1 MAKTNNKIGLFF
13 SMLKSETAKRK
24 LLNLVEECRK
34 SGATRLPA
42 ERSLAA
48 RLGCSRS
55 TIVKVLND
63 LESEGFVE
71 RRIGS
76 GTYLRSAG
84 ETARRTC
91 IAVVMRGV
99 FYRSDEHFRKLMDE
113 ISRLARE
120 RDIAI
125 RLFDDLR
132 ATFSRDP
139 ENNVLLKA
147 LEKGEIRGVLIIS
160 RLPLSITSRLC
171 ALAPTVAVNN
181 IFGDG
186 SEVPCVSC
194 DYFRTG
200 FLAGKYLLGRG
211 HRKMAFVTDDLTHP
225 ESSVELSGFQAVL
238 ETGGVPLSERDIL
251 ETRQNPETMKERVIA
266 FFRNAGYTACFVRNS
281 ARIANMMLALESGG
295 IRCPEDLEIVVSG
308 NYDAYVRRQWRLA
321 VIDTRLD
328 DMCRIGLER
337 LCSLPE
343 TGNGRSPNLTLL
355 TPQFVEQ

>member
-1 MAKTNNKIGLFF
+1 
-13 SMLKSETAKRK
+13 MLKSDAAKRK
-24 LLNLVEECRK
+24 LLVLAEECRK
-34 SGATRLPA
+34 SGVPRLPA
-42 ERSLAA
+42 ERTLAA

-76 GTYLRSAG
+76 GTYLRSAD
-84 ETARRTC
+84 ETIRRTC
-91 IAVVMRGV
+91 IAVVMRGA
-99 FYRSDEHFRKLMDE
+99 FYRSDEHFRKLLDE

-120 RDIAI
+120 RDVAI

-132 ATFSRDP
+132 EVFSRDP
-139 ENNVLLKA
+139 EDNPLVRALKR
-147 LEKGEIRGVLIIS
+147 GEIRGVLIIS

-200 FLAGKYLLGRG
+200 FLAGKHLLAQG
-211 HRKMAFVTDDLTHP
+211 HRKVAFVTDDLTHP
-225 ESSVELSGFQAVL
+225 ESGVELSGFRSVL
-238 ETGGVPLSERDIL
+238 ETGGVDLSERDIL
-251 ETRQNPETMKERVIA
+251 ETRQNPEIMKERVIA
-266 FFRNAGYTACFVRNS
+266 FFKNSGYTGCFVRNS

-308 NYDAYVRRQWRLA
+308 NYDAYVRRRWRLA
-321 VIDTRLD
+321 VIDTRLG
-328 DMCRIGLER
+328 DMCRLALDR
-337 LCSLPE
+337 LRRPPE
-343 TGNGRSPNLTLL
+343 SGNGRSPNLTLL
-355 TPQFVEQ
+355 TPHFVEQ

>member
-1 MAKTNNKIGLFF
+1 
-13 SMLKSETAKRK
+13 MLKSEAAKRK
-24 LLNLVEECRK
+24 LLVLAEECRK
-34 SGATRLPA
+34 SGAKRLPA
-42 ERSLAA
+42 ERTLAA

-63 LESEGFVE
+63 MESEGFVE

-76 GTYLRSAG
+76 GTYLRHAG
-84 ETARRTC
+84 ETARNTC
-91 IAVVMRGV
+91 IAVVMRGT
-99 FYRSDEHFRKLMDE
+99 FYRSDEHFRKLLDE

-120 RDIAI
+120 RDVAI

-132 ATFSRDP
+132 QVFSRDP
-139 ENNVLLKA
+139 ENNPLLTA
-147 LEKGEIRGVLIIS
+147 LERGEIRGVLIIS

-200 FLAGKYLLGRG
+200 FLAGKHLLDRG
-211 HRKMAFVTDDLTHP
+211 HRKVAFVTDDMTHP

-238 ETGGVPLSERDIL
+238 ETAGITLSERDIL

-308 NYDAYVRRQWRLA
+308 NYDACVRRKWRLA

-337 LCSLPE
+337 LCRPPD
-343 TGNGRSPNLTLL
+343 TGTGRSPNLTLL
-355 TPQFVEQ
+355 TPHFVEQ